1 VKGEFDMMH
10 RLKRGRRREQG
21 HAVIEVALMSPWI
34 FFLFMGALDFGFY
47 AYAIIA
53 TQNAARVA
61 VMQTSLN
68 STTAANSTLACQYAL
83 TELNKL
89 PNASSLGTCGAL
101 PVTVNA
107 TSVVD
112 ADGANASQVAVT
124 YQTINMIPIPGLTGR
139 LTLTRTAQMR
149 LKGP

>member
-1 VKGEFDMMH
+1 MMP
-10 RLKRGRRREQG
+10 RFKRGRRREHG
-21 HAVIEVALMSPWI
+21 HAVIEVSLMAPWI
-34 FFLFMGALDFGFY
+34 FFLFMGTLDFGFY

-68 STTAANSTLACQYAL
+68 STTAASSDLACQYAL
-83 TELNKL
+83 TELNTL
-89 PNASSLGTCGAL
+89 PNASSLNTCGAL
-101 PVTVNA
+101 PVIVNA

-112 ADGANASQVAVT
+112 ADGANSSQVAVT
-124 YQTINMIPIPGLTGR
+124 YQSINMIPIPGFTGR

>member
-1 VKGEFDMMH
+1 MMP
-10 RLKRGRRREQG
+10 RFKRGRRREHG
-21 HAVIEVALMSPWI
+21 HAVIEVSLMAPWI
-34 FFLFMGALDFGFY
+34 FFLFMGTLDFGYY

-61 VMQTSLN
+61 VMRTSLN

-83 TELNKL
+83 TELNTL
-89 PNASSLGTCGAL
+89 PNASSLNTCGGL
-101 PVTVNA
+101 PVIVNA
-107 TSVVD
+107 TSIVD
-112 ADGANASQVAVT
+112 ADGNNSSQVAVT
-124 YQTINMIPIPGLTGR
+124 YQSINMIPIPGFTGR